1 MSKSMSRLEILN
13 FLSCVLKH
21 RKTGRLVLSV
31 DEVSREFY
39 FLEGNLV
46 HAFSSLPFERVETV
60 VVEDGIL
67 SREYLEMISHYRLE
81 GNALSSVL
89 RAMHLVS
96 RYEMKRQIEKLAVR
110 IFLAALRWD
119 TCRLEFVEGNFDL
132 ETDDTTDI
140 SLATLIVYAGR
151 ELKELDAA
159 EGFLRSLKTPV
170 RLNAGNAGL
179 LAEAELTPE
188 EGFLLSRVGNGAGI
202 QDIVAVSG
210 MDESRAYRILLAFV
224 LVGVL
229 EAEEGLALLGS
240 VGPAHDDE
248 IHKEAEV
255 AEPIPVSSNRFQTDS
270 FSLTASR
277 FTTTGREISCT
288 DLISR
293 FLHETR
299 KIM

>member
-1 MSKSMSRLEILN
+1 MSKLMSRLEVLN

-21 RKTGRLVLSV
+21 RKTGRLILSV

-39 FLEGNLV
+39 ILEGNLV
-46 HAFSSLPFERVETV
+46 YASSSLPFERVETI

-110 IFLAALRWD
+110 IFLAALRPE
-119 TCRLEFVEGNFDL
+119 TCRLEFVEGSFDL
-132 ETDDTTDI
+132 ETEDTTDI

-151 ELKELDAA
+151 ELKELEFVEAR
-159 EGFLRSLKTPV
+159 LRAVKTPV
-170 RLNAGNAGL
+170 RLNANNSGL
-179 LAEAELTPE
+179 LAESELTTE
-188 EGFLLSRVGNGAGI
+188 EGFLLSRVGNGARI
-202 QDIVAVSG
+202 EDIVAVSG
-210 MDESRAYRILLAFV
+210 MDESRACRILFAFL

-229 EAEEGLALLGS
+229 EVEEELSFLGS
-240 VGPAHDDE
+240 VAPTVVDE
-248 IHKEAEV
+248 FHEEPEV
-255 AEPIPVSSNRFQTDS
+255 EPISVTPQRFRTDS
-270 FSLTASR
+270 FSMR

-288 DLISR
+288 DLISQ

-299 KIM
+299 KVV

>member
-1 MSKSMSRLEILN
+1 MSKLMSRLEVLN

-21 RKTGRLVLSV
+21 RKTGRLILSV

-39 FLEGNLV
+39 ILEGNLV
-46 HAFSSLPFERVETV
+46 YASSSLPFERVETI

-110 IFLAALRWD
+110 IFLAALRPE
-119 TCRLEFVEGNFDL
+119 TCRLEFVEG
-132 ETDDTTDI
+132 
-140 SLATLIVYAGR
+140 IVYAGR
-151 ELKELDAA
+151 ELKELEFVEAR
-159 EGFLRSLKTPV
+159 LRAVKTPV
-170 RLNAGNAGL
+170 RLNANNSGL
-179 LAEAELTPE
+179 LAESELTTE
-188 EGFLLSRVGNGAGI
+188 EGFLLSRVGNGARI
-202 QDIVAVSG
+202 EDIVAVSG
-210 MDESRAYRILLAFV
+210 MDESRACRILFAFL

-229 EAEEGLALLGS
+229 EVEEELSFLGS
-240 VGPAHDDE
+240 VAPTVVDE
-248 IHKEAEV
+248 FHEEPEV
-255 AEPIPVSSNRFQTDS
+255 EPISVTPQRFRTDS
-270 FSLTASR
+270 FSMR

-288 DLISR
+288 DLISQ

-299 KIM
+299 KVV